1 MNKCN
6 SISQCLDLNCARC
19 IRKWEQ
25 AQAQAQ
31 SKKESMYSRIKN
43 FLKNRK
49 EVISN
54 ESTSKF

>member
-25 AQAQAQ
+25 AQAKAQ
-31 SKKESMYSRIKN
+31 SEKESMYSRIKN
-43 FLKNRK
+43 FLKIERK
-49 EVISN
+49 
-54 ESTSKF
+54 